1 MNTWFAFAPSSD
13 ATRATKDPGANL
25 AFLSPLT
32 FRQR

>member
-25 AFLSPLT
+25 ASNNMRALSG
-32 FRQR
+32 